1 MVELDKKNDKFKIGL
16 VFLIGLAF
24 FATEVVWNMY
34 DSQVSILLKEKF
46 LLSALIVGIILGV
59 DNLIGA
65 IIQPIMG
72 NISDNTR
79 TKLGRRIPYLIIGI
93 PLGALFF
100 VLIAFQ
106 TTLIG
111 VIILIFLFIFAMSF
125 FRSQAVALMPD
136 FIVPENRSKAN
147 SIINMM
153 SAFAVVVAAIIS
165 GLLVDVSLQLAFI
178 TVAIMMLISLI
189 ILILTVKEKN
199 AFSYQILVKME
210 AEFGEKIRVKTEKPS
225 LLTSLKDIMKEEDK
239 STLFALLA
247 IFTLSVGYYG
257 VRAFIT
263 VYATIILGL
272 TPGQAGFLL
281 FYVGLTFI
289 IAAFP
294 LAILAERFG
303 RILFIKIGL
312 LIFAGALVFGFF
324 FQTIEVLIFVLI
336 FVGIGYACVI
346 VNTIVLIWGM
356 APTAEKIGTYTGVYY
371 AFSFSA
377 AFIGPIIFG
386 AFMDWIG
393 WNYFMLLCAFF
404 LIIALILMFFVKREE
419 AELNEKERLAK
430 KKAIQELY

>member
-1 MVELDKKNDKFKIGL
+1 MSEEAIKQEKFKVGL

-34 DSQVSILLKEKF
+34 DSQVSILLKNKF
-46 LLSALIVGIILGV
+46 LLSALIVGIILGI
-59 DNLIGA
+59 DNLMGA

-79 TKLGRRIPYLIIGI
+79 TRLGRRMPYIIVGI

-100 VLIAFQ
+100 ILIAFQ

-136 FIVPENRSKAN
+136 FIILEHRSKAN

-153 SAFAVVVAAIIS
+153 GALSVVVAAVIS
-165 GLLVDVSLQLAFI
+165 GLLVDISLQLAFI
-178 TVAIMMLISLI
+178 TVAIIMIISLI
-189 ILILTVKEKN
+189 ILILTIKEKN
-199 AFSYQILVKME
+199 SFSYQLLLKME
-210 AEFGEKIRVKTEKPS
+210 AEIGEKVKDKKEKSS
-225 LLTSLKDIMKEEDK
+225 LMTSLKDIAKEEDK

-247 IFTLSVGYYG
+247 IFALSLGYYG
-257 VRAFIT
+257 VRAFVT
-263 VYATIILGL
+263 VYATIILGA

-294 LAILAERFG
+294 LAILAEKFG
-303 RILFIKIGL
+303 RRLFIKIGL
-312 LIFAGALVFGFF
+312 AIFASALILGYF
-324 FQTIEVLIFVLI
+324 FQTMEFIIFVLI
-336 FVGIGYACVI
+336 LVGIGYACVI

-356 APTAEKIGTYTGVYY
+356 APSAKKIGTYTGVYY

-377 AFIGPIIFG
+377 AFLGPIIFG

-393 WNYFMLLCAFF
+393 WNYFMLVCAFF
-404 LIIALILMFFVKREE
+404 LIISFILMFFVKREV
-419 AELNEKERLAK
+419 AELSEEEKLAK
-430 KKAIQELY
+430 RKAIQELY